1 MSNQEVLKKLDE
13 VISKLNEISIR
24 MDATDETNVNLTA
37 SVERLLHDASN
48 NTKTTKKAP
57 AKSATAGTA
66 ATAAT
71 GSSTKTAPAKKV
83 TIARLF
89 KDKMKADEKFAK
101 DFIAEPEIKELL
113 KTAKINTDK
122 ITETVINK
130 IWTAFNK
137 HGKTNAKKPENA
149 KIAALF
155 KKYEEELTK

>member
-1 MSNQEVLKKLDE
+1 MSNQEIIKKLE
-13 VISKLNEISIR
+13 VIENKLNEISIR
-24 MDATDETNVNLTA
+24 MDATDETYVNLTA
-37 SVERLLHDASN
+37 SVERLLHDASSN
-48 NTKTTKKAP
+48 AKAPKKAP
-57 AKSATAGTA
+57 AKTAGTA
-66 ATAAT
+66 SGTAGA
-71 GSSTKTAPAKKV
+71 SAAKTAPAKKV

-89 KDKMKADEKFAK
+89 KDKMKSDDKFAK
-101 DFIAEPEIKELL
+101 DFIEEPEIKELL

-155 KKYEEELTK
+155 KKYEQELSK